1 MNSELFDLPKNVSR
15 SFETR
20 KKKNSYMYV
29 LIVAVVKIN
38 HYPGGKQ
45 HGKAHHRLSYSE
57 LPDPGWCA
65 DSFQ

>member
-1 MNSELFDLPKNVSR
+1 
-15 SFETR
+15 
-20 KKKNSYMYV
+20 MYV
-29 LIVAVVKIN
+29 LIIAVVKIN